1 MYTAKHTASCNQCFT
16 VVKHNSLQQRMPV
29 QGLYTL
35 ILLVYMICVNMSH
48 YSHQHCPIYIIIVHY
63 YKQMLQYSIETFFP
77 EAAAVAAE
85 QGGLSSDSGLQAG
98 TAVMYE
104 EVVKRTAE
112 LVASWQCV
120 G

>member
-1 MYTAKHTASCNQCFT
+1 VCAYI
-16 VVKHNSLQQRMPV
+16 
-29 QGLYTL
+29 Y
-35 ILLVYMICVNMSH
+35 LLMLLACIVYANMSH
-48 YSHQHCPIYIIIVHY
+48 YSHHLAI
-63 YKQMLQYSIETFFP
+63 KQMLQYSIETFFP

-85 QGGLSSDSGLQAG
+85 QGGLTNDNGLQAG

>member
-1 MYTAKHTASCNQCFT
+1 MTRACVESLRTRSACTHTA
-16 VVKHNSLQQRMPV
+16 R
-29 QGLYTL
+29 YA
-35 ILLVYMICVNMSH
+35 ICANMLH
-48 YSHQHCPIYIIIVHY
+48 YRNHLAV
-63 YKQMLQYSIETFFP
+63 KQMLQYSIETFFP

-85 QGGLSSDSGLQAG
+85 QGGLNSDSGLQAG
-98 TAVMYE
+98 TAAMYE

>member
-1 MYTAKHTASCNQCFT
+1 
-16 VVKHNSLQQRMPV
+16 
-29 QGLYTL
+29 
-35 ILLVYMICVNMSH
+35 
-48 YSHQHCPIYIIIVHY
+48 
-63 YKQMLQYSIETFFP
+63 MLQYSIETFFP